1 MLSLKKGDQ
10 LTVNYDDTKSVQLT
24 VSGIYWNY
32 VSNYIYING
41 QTYEDDFG
49 KTYDPTAAFLT
60 AAKGTGVYKL
70 SENLN

>member
-10 LTVNYDDTKSVQLT
+10 LTVKYDDTKSVQLT

-49 KTYDPTAAFLT
+49 KTYDPTVAFLIGC
-60 AAKGTGVYKL
+60 KGYRGL
-70 SENLN
+70 